1 VCIYYYT
8 MSAKTTTTVT
18 SSDEAQHTSITG
30 IFIYGLPSLG
40 DDISEELD
48 KIERIFKGDKTIN
61 YLFGVSKLEE
71 RFESFHLHSKTWYD
85 EKTLCE
91 GTGSYIFKEDV
102 DTDTVSIKDN
112 VTTSKKMKMKK
123 IYNISCYKSE
133 ICKGCHYPIRNEK
146 NEYTMPYAKDR
157 STTCSDYC
165 RFCKPDWSCCCCGEP
180 AYTPKA
186 GSEEVTERLSRFKYL
201 ACESCMIDREK
212 QEHWRN
218 NGSGSTV
225 KETESSYVE
234 RKHLCDE
241 AIARIQKR
249 MGGKPP
255 EPREDSTPFG
265 VCIIM
270 DDLLNP
276 ESQFYWPYGMSSL
289 EYLKLQVQRKFD
301 NPLTESFGYM
311 GVGAEYDDDWE
322 DVEVTDEL
330 VEQCQTD
337 IESALEKY
345 PTRDDLPKEI
355 SFEGKTMR
363 LIPDIH
369 GFTCDNGRCQ
379 AIFQSGRL
387 DPVFLPMYTSRE
399 GDLDG
404 EPSELTYGFERCIA
418 CLTS

>member
-1 VCIYYYT
+1 
-8 MSAKTTTTVT
+8 MSATTTKTSTVIST
-18 SSDEAQHTSITG
+18 EDAQHTPNIG
-30 IFIYGLPSLG
+30 LFIYGLPSVG
-40 DDISEELD
+40 DDISE
-48 KIERIFKGDKTIN
+48 KIGYIRKIFKGKQMVKF
-61 YLFGVSKLEE
+61 LFEIEKPKKIFSA
-71 RFESFHLHSKTWYD
+71 FHLHSKTWYHGR
-85 EKTLCE
+85 TLCE
-91 GTGSYIFKEDV
+91 GTGSYIFKENV
-102 DTDTVSIKDN
+102 DTDTFSIEDN
-112 VTTSKKMKMKK
+112 ITTSYTVIIREKH
-123 IYNISCYKSE
+123 YNIRCYKSE

-165 RFCKPDWSCCCCGEP
+165 RFCKPDWSCCCCGEV

-276 ESQFYWPYGMSSL
+276 ESQFYWPYGMTSL
-289 EYLKLQVQRKFD
+289 EYLKLQEQRKFD

-311 GVGAEYDDDWE
+311 GVGAEYDEDWE

-330 VEQCQTD
+330 VEQCQSE

-345 PTRDDLPKEI
+345 PTVDDIPKEI

-363 LIPDIH
+363 LIPDIIH
-369 GFTCDNGRCQ
+369 GFTCDSARCQ

-387 DPVFLPMYTSRE
+387 DPAFLPMYTSRE

-418 CLTS
+418 CLTPQ

>member
-1 VCIYYYT
+1 
-8 MSAKTTTTVT
+8 MSAKTQTTVA
-18 SSDEAQHTSITG
+18 SADEPRNTPNIG
-30 IFIYGLPSLG
+30 LFIYGLPSVG

-48 KIERIFKGDKTIN
+48 KIERIFKGDKIIK

-71 RFESFHLHSKTWYD
+71 RFESFHLHSKTWYHG
-85 EKTLCE
+85 KTLCE

-102 DTDTVSIKDN
+102 DTDIFSIRDN
-112 VTTSKKMKMKK
+112 VTTSKKMKMKR

-133 ICKGCHYPIRNEK
+133 ICKECHYPIRNEK

-165 RFCKPDWSCCCCGEP
+165 RFCKPDWSCCCCGEV

-186 GSEEVTERLSRFKYL
+186 GSEEVTERLSRCKYI
-201 ACESCMIDREK
+201 ACESCKSDREK
-212 QEHWRN
+212 QENWRN

-225 KETESSYVE
+225 KETGSSYVE

-265 VCIIM
+265 VWGGPM
-270 DDLLNP
+270 DELLNP
-276 ESQFYWPYGMSSL
+276 KSHFFWPYGMSSL
-289 EYLKLQVQRKFD
+289 EYLKLQEQKKFD
-301 NPLTESFGYM
+301 NPLQESFGYM
-311 GVGAEYDDDWE
+311 GVDAEYDDDWE
-322 DVEVTDEL
+322 DIEVTDEL

-345 PTRDDLPKEI
+345 PTADDIPKEI

-363 LIPDIH
+363 LIPDIIH
-369 GFTCDNGRCQ
+369 GFTCDSGRCQ

-404 EPSELTYGFERCIA
+404 EPSDLTYGFERCIA
-418 CLTS
+418 CLTPQ